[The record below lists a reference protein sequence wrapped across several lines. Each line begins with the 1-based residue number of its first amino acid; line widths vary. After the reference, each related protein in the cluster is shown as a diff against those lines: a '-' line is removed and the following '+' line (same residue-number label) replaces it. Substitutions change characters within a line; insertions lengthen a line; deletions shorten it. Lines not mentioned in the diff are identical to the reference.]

1 MSSPVPAINRLVHY
15 VSYGTPGG
23 EYLMACR
30 AAVITAVGAWV
41 DDEIRDLDGAEIQR
55 RVVVQHW
62 DPTACCLTVL
72 NPSGWFLNEA
82 IPYDGGAPWDRPAHG
97 QAGQLCTGLD
107 HHGGT
112 WHWPVM
118 V

>member
-1 MSSPVPAINRLVHY
+1 MSSPTPAINRMVHY

-23 EYLMACR
+23 EYPMACR
-30 AAVITAVGAWV
+30 AALITAVGAWV
-41 DDEIRDLDGAEIQR
+41 DDEIRDLVDSEVRR

-62 DPTACCLTVL
+62 DPTACSLTVH
-72 NPSGWFLNEA
+72 NPSGMFLNGA
-82 IPYDGGAPWDRPAHG
+82 IPYDGGAPWTRADETSE
-97 QAGQLCTGLD
+97 LCTGLE

-118 V
+118 M